1 VSPFAKK
8 LPFSFTELHAAIVLL
23 IFHFVGIV
31 GISSEFSNFFVAL
44 TPINLLLSVF
54 ILMAFH
60 PKYDSRFW
68 FFSIVTILT
77 GIGVEW
83 IGVHTGWLF
92 GSYSYSEVFGWK
104 IDGIPILIGINWLML
119 TIICA
124 EVVHPILKNKAL
136 KIISSALLM
145 VFLDYLI
152 EPVAVKYNF
161 WQWHTGYIPWTNY
174 LTWLI
179 VSVPLQSLYSWS
191 KRGNNPLAKWL
202 ILAQVLFFIALQI
215 R

>member
-1 VSPFAKK
+1 
-8 LPFSFTELHAAIVLL
+8 
-23 IFHFVGIV
+23 
-31 GISSEFSNFFVAL
+31 
-44 TPINLLLSVF
+44 
-54 ILMAFH
+54 
-60 PKYDSRFW
+60 
-68 FFSIVTILT
+68 
-77 GIGVEW
+77 
-83 IGVHTGWLF
+83 
-92 GSYSYSEVFGWK
+92 
-104 IDGIPILIGINWLML
+104 
-119 TIICA
+119 
-124 EVVHPILKNKAL
+124 VHPILKNKAL